1 MAKTDLEQGERLDTS
16 GIDALIHAPARLAIM
31 TNLYVVESLDYLFL
45 MRMTKLT
52 WGNLATHL
60 NKLVAAG
67 YIAISKDYIGRKPH
81 SMLSLTVKG
90 RLAFQNYKKQLRQVL
105 EKLPE

>member
-1 MAKTDLEQGERLDTS
+1 MGKLDSNPKTGLDTS
-16 GIDALIHAPARLAIM
+16 GLDSLIHAPARLAIM
-31 TNLYVVESLDYLFL
+31 SHLYVVESLDYLFL

-60 NKLVAAG
+60 NKLEDAG
-67 YIAISKDYIGRKPH
+67 YITVTKDYVGRKPH
-81 SMLSLTVKG
+81 SMLSLTGKG
-90 RLAFQNYKKQLRQVL
+90 RLAFQEYKENLRQVL